1 MRKLRKGTT
10 VVEVVIAFAMI
21 SMSFAIG
28 MIGIASGS
36 NFLNSGAKLKNQ
48 QRKRPKLLMCRGVPR
63 TISFSIN
70 RNRKGGKQMRKL
82 VKNRKGFTLAEEVVT
97 VLLIGILVAS
107 ASGILLNAM
116 RIFCQNVIMFNAQS
130 KGIAVMEQLES
141 HLAYAK
147 TIGQQETETI
157 AADDGCAHQVV
168 LYVDT
173 QDGKSEL
180 KEKGTIYYSDTDSAG
195 TTVDKVLC
203 KLGTYQAKIL
213 VQKVDDV
220 TVTVDVRISRN
231 DTVYY
236 SETRMVK
243 LQNRATVKATLNAS
257 DIYDSSVA
265 ASRYLY
271 IGSLE

>member
-1 MRKLRKGTT
+1 
-10 VVEVVIAFAMI
+10 
-21 SMSFAIG
+21 
-28 MIGIASGS
+28 
-36 NFLNSGAKLKNQ
+36 
-48 QRKRPKLLMCRGVPR
+48 
-63 TISFSIN
+63 
-70 RNRKGGKQMRKL
+70 MRKL

-180 KEKGTIYYSDTDSAG
+180 KEKGTIQTL
-195 TTVDKVLC
+195 TVLEQRSIRC
-203 KLGTYQAKIL
+203 
-213 VQKVDDV
+213 
-220 TVTVDVRISRN
+220 
-231 DTVYY
+231 
-236 SETRMVK
+236 
-243 LQNRATVKATLNAS
+243 
-257 DIYDSSVA
+257 SV
-265 ASRYLY
+265 SWGLIRQR
-271 IGSLE
+271 SLSKRSMM

>member
-1 MRKLRKGTT
+1 
-10 VVEVVIAFAMI
+10 
-21 SMSFAIG
+21 
-28 MIGIASGS
+28 
-36 NFLNSGAKLKNQ
+36 
-48 QRKRPKLLMCRGVPR
+48 
-63 TISFSIN
+63 
-70 RNRKGGKQMRKL
+70 MRKL

-173 QDGKSEL
+173 QNGKSEL

-195 TTVDKVLC
+195 TTVDQVLC

-220 TVTVDVRISRN
+220 TVTVDVRI
-231 DTVYY
+231 
-236 SETRMVK
+236 
-243 LQNRATVKATLNAS
+243 
-257 DIYDSSVA
+257 
-265 ASRYLY
+265 
-271 IGSLE
+271 

>member
-1 MRKLRKGTT
+1 M
-10 VVEVVIAFAMI
+10 
-21 SMSFAIG
+21 
-28 MIGIASGS
+28 
-36 NFLNSGAKLKNQ
+36 
-48 QRKRPKLLMCRGVPR
+48 
-63 TISFSIN
+63 
-70 RNRKGGKQMRKL
+70 
-82 VKNRKGFTLAEEVVT
+82 
-97 VLLIGILVAS
+97 
-107 ASGILLNAM
+107 
-116 RIFCQNVIMFNAQS
+116 
-130 KGIAVMEQLES
+130 
-141 HLAYAK
+141 
-147 TIGQQETETI
+147 
-157 AADDGCAHQVV
+157 
-168 LYVDT
+168 DT
-173 QDGKSEL
+173 QNGKSEL

-195 TTVDKVLC
+195 TPVDQVLC

>member
-1 MRKLRKGTT
+1 
-10 VVEVVIAFAMI
+10 
-21 SMSFAIG
+21 
-28 MIGIASGS
+28 
-36 NFLNSGAKLKNQ
+36 
-48 QRKRPKLLMCRGVPR
+48 
-63 TISFSIN
+63 
-70 RNRKGGKQMRKL
+70 MRKL

-130 KGIAVMEQLES
+130 KGIAVMEQ
-141 HLAYAK
+141 
-147 TIGQQETETI
+147 QETETI

-173 QDGKSEL
+173 QNGKSEL

-195 TTVDKVLC
+195 TTVDQVLC

>member
-1 MRKLRKGTT
+1 
-10 VVEVVIAFAMI
+10 
-21 SMSFAIG
+21 
-28 MIGIASGS
+28 
-36 NFLNSGAKLKNQ
+36 
-48 QRKRPKLLMCRGVPR
+48 
-63 TISFSIN
+63 
-70 RNRKGGKQMRKL
+70 MRKL
-82 VKNRKGFTLAEEVVT
+82 VKNRKGFTLAEEEVT

-195 TTVDKVLC
+195 TTVDQVLC

-243 LQNRATVKATLNAS
+243 LQNQATVKATLNAS

-271 IGSLE
+271 IGSLD